1 MYTNLVGYPSCYI
14 PFKEFSNVNS
24 LSQIFTHFKI
34 CELIYQVNM
43 VDLGSLCSFSKKTK
57 MISFIKDMS
66 KLLRMQYKVG

>member
-14 PFKEFSNVNS
+14 PFKEFSNVSS

-43 VDLGSLCSFSKKTK
+43 VYLGLCSFSKNTK
-57 MISFIKDMS
+57 MTSFIKDMNRF
-66 KLLRMQYKVG
+66 LGMQYKAG